1 MPKIAKWGAIILG
14 LVLVLAVAVL
24 ITAWFWIRGWLA
36 GEEFRTLASTRVS
49 SALGVEGQFETFHW
63 SGFSVHSGG
72 FVGEGSAGALAR
84 VEARDIRA
92 RLNIRGLFRGVWEI
106 SSVDIGRASV
116 TLRPPS
122 GPAGADAG
130 TGTAAPFDGPGG
142 PFAAWLPRRVE
153 IHRVAGLDTR
163 VVWSMPS
170 GAEGRA
176 EGVRVEGRPEGQAWM
191 ISGNGGTIR
200 QPGWPDFGVQPFR
213 IRYIDRTLYILES
226 SFSLREG
233 GSVAA
238 SGEASLEGDYPL
250 NLDVSPRKAAA
261 APFLPPDWRARVEG
275 GLTGTVRIKGP
286 ARMPENLR
294 VEGNLR
300 LEDGRLVGLPGLDRM
315 EPYLPTERYRSIPL
329 EQAQS
334 DFVWSTRS
342 LRLTGLRL
350 ESRALIRLEGAL
362 AVEEGRLDGGLD
374 LGVTDE
380 SLTKLPG
387 SREFVFVRVAEGYR
401 WAPVKISGTTAEP
414 SEDLS
419 PRLKEAYARAAVGGV
434 KDLIQRLPV
443 GEETRQGL
451 GDSLDRGMDA
461 VLRGLFR

>member
-1 MPKIAKWGAIILG
+1 MPNIAKWGAAVLG
-14 LVLVLAVAVL
+14 LVLILVVGVL
-24 ITAWFWIRGWLA
+24 ITGWFWIRNWLG
-36 GEEFRTLASTRVS
+36 GEEFRAMASSKVS
-49 SALGVEGQFETFHW
+49 AVLGVEGQFEPFHW
-63 SGFSVHSGG
+63 SGFSVHTGG
-72 FVGEGSAGALAR
+72 FVGEGSGGALAR
-84 VEARDIRA
+84 VEAKDIRA
-92 RLNIRGLFRGVWEI
+92 RLNIRGLFRGVWEV
-106 SSVDIGRASV
+106 SSVDIARAAV
-116 TLRPPS
+116 TIHPPS
-122 GPAGADAG
+122 EGSAPDTASGVAVVPGPE
-130 TGTAAPFDGPGG
+130 G
-142 PFAAWLPRRVE
+142 PFSAWLPRKVE
-153 IHRVAGLDTR
+153 ILRVSGLDTR
-163 VVWSMPS
+163 VAWSMPS
-170 GAEGRA
+170 GGEGRA
-176 EGVRVEGRPEGQAWM
+176 EGVRLEGRPEGVAWM
-191 ISGNGGTIR
+191 ITGNGGTIR

-213 IRYIDRTLYILES
+213 IRFVDRTLYILES

-233 GSVAA
+233 GTVAA

-250 NLDVSPRKAAA
+250 NLDVSPKKAAV

-286 ARMPENLR
+286 ARTPENLR
-294 VEGNLR
+294 VEGRVR

-329 EQAQS
+329 EQAHT
-334 DFVWSTRS
+334 DFVWSTKS

-380 SLTKLPG
+380 SLVKLPG

-401 WAPVKISGTTAEP
+401 WAPVKISGTTSDP
-414 SEDLS
+414 TEDLS
-419 PRLKEAYARAAVGGV
+419 PRLKEAYVRAAAGGI

-443 GEETRQGL
+443 GDETRQGL